1 MRTTRD
7 RREVRTRVRARRGF
21 TLVELLVVMVIIG
34 MLIAL
39 LLPAVQSAR
48 ESARR
53 TNCASNLRQIGLGV
67 LQLEA
72 ARRKLPTGGE
82 GTCWPGDD
90 AFVAAG
96 YTGTEAKTIF
106 CDAQD
111 SSSAWIFP
119 KEAHV
124 GTFAQILPYIGQ
136 ADLYMDTSFGYRG
149 SKANFA
155 AAQNEI
161 PLYVCPSNPQ
171 GFGDQYK
178 DPYGCGKLDYFATV
192 YTDINGDEKSSTYG
206 QRNKGYMW
214 INGTQSTTISNRQ
227 NGALAVPACSMEDIS
242 DGVSQTILIVE
253 DAGRTDPR
261 LTVGYQNKSSYE
273 DPSCQTATGDAA
285 LDCTSM
291 LPSANYHSVT
301 RWADPDAGGSGV
313 SGPGNK
319 DSGATNASSNLRPFT
334 HYVNNNSV
342 PVGGPTGLTPSADNC
357 PWSSNN
363 CGLNDEPF
371 SYHAGGCN
379 AVFVDGSVHFLSDF
393 IAPQVMRALVTR
405 SEVSLLAGQ
414 GYAAQGKIATEDL
427 PK

>member
-1 MRTTRD
+1 MRAMWNRCLVHTK
-7 RREVRTRVRARRGF
+7 VRVRRGF

-53 TNCASNLRQIGLGV
+53 TNCASNLRQVGLAV

-72 ARRKLPTGGE
+72 ARRKLPNGGE

-96 YTGTEAKTIF
+96 FNGTEAKTIF
-106 CDAQD
+106 CDSQD

-119 KEAHV
+119 NEAHV
-124 GTFAQILPYIGQ
+124 GVFAQILPYLGQ
-136 ADLYMDTSFGYRG
+136 ADLYMDTSTGYRG
-149 SKANFA
+149 SAANFE

-161 PLYVCPSNPQ
+161 PLYICPSNPQ
-171 GFGDQYK
+171 GAGTQFR
-178 DPYGCGKLDYFATV
+178 DPYRCGKLDYYATV
-192 YTDINGDEKSSTYG
+192 YTDINGDEKSATYG

-214 INGTQSTTISNRQ
+214 INGTQSTTVSNRQ
-227 NGALAVPACSMEDIS
+227 NGALALPGCAMEDIS

-261 LTVGYQNKSSYE
+261 LNVGYKNQSSYL

-285 LDCTSM
+285 ADCSSM
-291 LPSANYHSVT
+291 LPSPNYHSVT

-319 DSGATNASSNLRPFT
+319 DSGANASSNLRPFT
-334 HYVNNNSV
+334 HWVNNNSV
-342 PVGGPTGLTPSADNC
+342 PVGGPSDCL
-357 PWSSNN
+357 WSTNN

-371 SYHAGGCN
+371 SYHAGGAN

-393 IAPQVMRALVTR
+393 MAPQVMRALVTR

-414 GYAAQGKIATEDL
+414 GYAKQGKIATEDL